1 MEVRT
6 NRLVND
12 TMVGAYL
19 SHFKGRGMDFE
30 ELREYIPG
38 DEVRDID
45 WNVTYRMGRPFVKR
59 YREERELALVLA
71 VDVSAS
77 SAFGS
82 LRRTKREFAAEIA
95 GTLAMSAARSSDKV
109 ALLLFTDQV
118 ELFLPPRKGRRHILR
133 LIREM
138 LYFEPRRRGTNI
150 PAALAFLNRVLH
162 RRSIVFLLT
171 DFLHS
176 FGPARRRQPG
186 ARPRHRSRKS
196 ASPTSRHDVVC
207 VHLHDPRE
215 STLPPAGLLTIEDAE
230 TGELLEMD
238 SSRAA
243 VREKFAAYQRR
254 APRRTRPRLAPRR
267 GGYPALQ
274 HRRALRARPSR
285 RSSRPGAGGGEG
297 ERPKVRSPKP
307 EGEGR
312 SPNETANGPAS
323 SEPRDHRSIPR
334 RTRTARTSD
343 SDFGLRPAF
352 APSGC
357 WLLDLGCSPSGS
369 AVFALLPPAQPPP
382 TTSLPCVRPMPR
394 YRRHSGSNTACGL
407 SSSASSCWRWSAL
420 LPGS

>member
-1 MEVRT
+1 MTNDETRGKAQCRMAQAFSACPQLLSDLQGSAFVIAFVICHSSFVIVQAVAMTITELLESVRRVEVRT

-59 YREERELALVLA
+59 FREERELAMVLA

-82 LRRTKREFAAEIA
+82 LRRTKRQFAAEIA
-95 GTLAMSAARSSDKV
+95 GTLAISATRSSDKV
-109 ALLLFTDQV
+109 ALLLFSDQV

-138 LYFEPRRRGTNI
+138 LYFEPKHRGTNI
-150 PAALAFLNRVLH
+150 PAALAFLNHVLH

-176 FGPARRRQPG
+176 LKQTTGHGPRTTAS
-186 ARPRHRSRKS
+186 RSLPSTGQVGGERDVIQEIGLTN
-196 ASPTSRHDVVC
+196 ARHDLVC

-215 STLPPAGLLTIEDAE
+215 SALPPAGLLTVEDAE
-230 TGELLEMD
+230 TGELLEVD

-243 VREKFAAYQRR
+243 VREKFA
-254 APRRTRPRLAPRR
+254 RTNAERLAE
-267 GGYPALQ
+267 LD
-274 HRRALRARPSR
+274 RALRRAGVDTLRFSTAESFAQMLQGFFETR
-285 RSSRPGAGGGEG
+285 R
-297 ERPKVRSPKP
+297 
-307 EGEGR
+307 GR
-312 SPNETANGPAS
+312 
-323 SEPRDHRSIPR
+323 R
-334 RTRTARTSD
+334 R
-343 SDFGLRPAF
+343 G
-352 APSGC
+352 
-357 WLLDLGCSPSGS
+357 
-369 AVFALLPPAQPPP
+369 
-382 TTSLPCVRPMPR
+382 
-394 YRRHSGSNTACGL
+394 
-407 SSSASSCWRWSAL
+407 
-420 LPGS
+420 